1 MGYTLYLSS
10 TEWSGLKWTRV
21 EWNYSRIEG
30 FDNKIGTT
38 LASARALCVMNI
50 EWDYSYYQPWSDNEW
65 LVEEMIAMREETLM
79 EQNEDITM

>member
-10 TEWSGLKWTRV
+10 TEWSGSEWAGV

-38 LASARALCVMNI
+38 LASAHALCLDLLLRV
-50 EWDYSYYQPWSDNEW
+50 W
-65 LVEEMIAMREETLM
+65 LCISGELNCCQEFQREVV
-79 EQNEDITM
+79 